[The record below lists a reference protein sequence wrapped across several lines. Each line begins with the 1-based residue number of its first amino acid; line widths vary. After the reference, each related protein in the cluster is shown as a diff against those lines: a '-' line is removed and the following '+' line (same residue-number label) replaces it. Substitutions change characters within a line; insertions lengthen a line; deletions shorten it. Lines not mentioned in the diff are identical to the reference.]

1 MPETVHYT
9 ENSRPF
15 RKELVPELI
24 YDANPALVDFYY
36 LAWKQAWEHIYET
49 ESLPFSPYIGEGC
62 KRDRIWIWDSCL
74 MGMFCRYAADVYPVC
89 STLDN
94 LYALRDGRS
103 GYPINIHHL
112 DNPPL
117 FAWTELLLYRQTG
130 DKARLKKI
138 LPVLISHYN
147 WLENLDPDR
156 MPYQAERPVWRR
168 ERDGYCWAGCPS
180 GMDNTPRGRGRYD
193 AIHWVDA
200 PAQQALSARCIAE
213 IGAIAGDRA
222 AMEHFEREYAEKTA
236 LLAKYFDP
244 GTGCF
249 LDRYRDGSGFCRV
262 LTPASFWVLAAHCAT
277 KEQAESQ
284 IRSLLDPRKLGGDF
298 PFASVAHDD
307 PDFRPEGA
315 YWRGGIWLPV
325 AYMSVKACEE
335 YGRFE
340 LAAELAKRLVEM
352 MERTFREFSPHT
364 IWECYSP
371 TTYRP
376 STNKVNELVRQ
387 DFCGWSALGPIALMI
402 ENVVGLVRM
411 DAAEQRIEWLPGG
424 SGRMGMKNLPLGG
437 NRISLVLENDR
448 ISVDCIQPFR
458 LIFRGREL
466 ACPAGRSV
474 IEILLG

>member
-1 MPETVHYT
+1 
-9 ENSRPF
+9 
-15 RKELVPELI
+15 
-24 YDANPALVDFYY
+24 
-36 LAWKQAWEHIYET
+36 
-49 ESLPFSPYIGEGC
+49 
-62 KRDRIWIWDSCL
+62 
-74 MGMFCRYAADVYPVC
+74 
-89 STLDN
+89 
-94 LYALRDGRS
+94 
-103 GYPINIHHL
+103 
-112 DNPPL
+112 
-117 FAWTELLLYRQTG
+117 
-130 DKARLKKI
+130 
-138 LPVLISHYN
+138 
-147 WLENLDPDR
+147 
-156 MPYQAERPVWRR
+156 
-168 ERDGYCWAGCPS
+168 
-180 GMDNTPRGRGRYD
+180 
-193 AIHWVDA
+193 
-200 PAQQALSARCIAE
+200 
-213 IGAIAGDRA
+213 
-222 AMEHFEREYAEKTA
+222 MEHFEREYAEKTA

-244 GTGCF
+244 ETGCF

-277 KEQAESQ
+277 REQAESQ

-371 TTYRP
+371 TAYRP

>member
-15 RKELVPELI
+15 RRELVPELI

-130 DKARLKKI
+130 DEARLKKI

-180 GMDNTPRGRGRYD
+180 GMDN
-193 AIHWVDA
+193 
-200 PAQQALSARCIAE
+200 PARARPL
-213 IGAIAGDRA
+213 RR
-222 AMEHFEREYAEKTA
+222 H
-236 LLAKYFDP
+236 
-244 GTGCF
+244 
-249 LDRYRDGSGFCRV
+249 S
-262 LTPASFWVLAAHCAT
+262 
-277 KEQAESQ
+277 
-284 IRSLLDPRKLGGDF
+284 LGGRSG
-298 PFASVAHDD
+298 AAGS
-307 PDFRPEGA
+307 FRPLHRRDRRDC
-315 YWRGGIWLPV
+315 WRPRSHG
-325 AYMSVKACEE
+325 
-335 YGRFE
+335 
-340 LAAELAKRLVEM
+340 
-352 MERTFREFSPHT
+352 TF
-364 IWECYSP
+364 
-371 TTYRP
+371 
-376 STNKVNELVRQ
+376 
-387 DFCGWSALGPIALMI
+387 
-402 ENVVGLVRM
+402 
-411 DAAEQRIEWLPGG
+411 
-424 SGRMGMKNLPLGG
+424 
-437 NRISLVLENDR
+437 
-448 ISVDCIQPFR
+448 
-458 LIFRGREL
+458 
-466 ACPAGRSV
+466 
-474 IEILLG
+474 